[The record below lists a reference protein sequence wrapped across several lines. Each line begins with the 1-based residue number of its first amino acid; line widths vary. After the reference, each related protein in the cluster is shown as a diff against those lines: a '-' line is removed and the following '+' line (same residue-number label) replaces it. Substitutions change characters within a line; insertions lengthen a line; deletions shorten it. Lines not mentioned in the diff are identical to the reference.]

1 MIAGLDLGW
10 GILGYQIVEQLH
22 VSTKTIVYRG
32 IREID
37 QQPVII
43 KYLKSNY
50 PTFNELLQ
58 FRNQYAIAKNLDF
71 PGVVRHYSLEP
82 YGNSY
87 VLVMEDFG
95 GISLRDYIKTQPLEL
110 TEFLA
115 VALQII
121 DILHELHQRQVIHK
135 DIKPDNI
142 VINPQTK
149 EVKLIDFSIASLLP
163 RETQE
168 IKSPNVLEGTLT
180 YISPEQ
186 TGRMNRGIDY
196 RSDFYSL
203 GIAFFELLTGQPPFQ
218 SHDPME
224 LIHCHIA
231 KQPAP
236 LEQFKIRFEQLT
248 TAVNPASDWLNL
260 SQNLNFKIEAIP
272 KPVSDIIMK
281 LMAKNAED
289 RYQSALG
296 LKHDL
301 ELCLTQWQKTG
312 KIEPFE
318 IGQRDVCDRF
328 LIPEKL
334 YGRQAEVQTL
344 LNAFE
349 RVASNT
355 NSRSEVMLVAGFSGI
370 GKTAVVNEV
379 HKPIVRQRG
388 YFIKG
393 KFDQF
398 QRNIPFSAF
407 VQALRDLMGQL
418 LTETDIQLEQWRTQI
433 LSTLG
438 DNAQVIVEV
447 IPELELIIGKQPPA
461 IELFGIAA
469 QNRFNLLFKKFIQV
483 FTTPKHPL
491 VIFLDD
497 LQWADSASL
506 RLMQLLMSEAE
517 TDYLLLI
524 GAYRDHEV
532 SSVHPLMLAV
542 DKINKAKAIVN
553 TITLAPLKLCDL
565 NNLIADTLSC
575 PSELAVPLAE
585 LVYQKTNGNPF
596 FATQFLKALYAEECI
611 TFNINTGYWQGNIAQ
626 IRALALTDDVVEF
639 MAHQIQKLPT
649 TTQTVLKLAASIGNT
664 FDLATL
670 AIVYEKSQA
679 ETAVDLWKALQEG
692 LILPTSEV
700 YKFFQDSGND
710 NGACQLSIIAN
721 RLPHYK
727 FLHDRVQQA
736 AYSLIPEEQ
745 KPATHLKIGQLLLSN
760 TPVAEQEKK
769 LFEIVNQ
776 FNIGKNLIAEQ
787 TQQIQLAEL
796 NLQAGHKARTATAHA
811 PALEYFI
818 TGINL
823 LTEDSWQTQYEL
835 IRALYTAATEAAYLN
850 GNLEQMA
857 NLADVI
863 QENVTSLL
871 DIVKIYEI
879 QIQSAQAQHQPLE
892 ALQIALKILR
902 SLGVTFPKQPNEL
915 DIARAMER
923 TTSMLAGR
931 QPLDLVTLPQ
941 MTDPEKLAAM
951 RILPAVSSCAYIA
964 VPTLF
969 PLIILAQVNLSIEY
983 GNTSSSTYGYGCY
996 GQLLCGVQGELNF
1009 GYQFGQLALKLLE
1022 QFNEQEQ
1029 KAKTYGEVSLGTLHW
1044 QEPVRNT
1051 LPLLTEGYQSGL
1063 ETGDL
1068 LWASIC
1074 AIAYIMHSWFAGQD
1088 LIDVNREAA
1097 AFCNQLTQLKQD
1109 ALVNQ
1114 ILIFQQAVLNL
1125 LEDSIEP
1132 WQFVGDAFNEEQM
1145 LPMLQQGGDQT
1156 ALCYF
1161 HCNKLV
1167 LDYLFGEFE
1176 SAVADA
1182 IATENYLG
1190 AATGLFIIPSFYT
1203 YDSLA
1208 HLAIY
1213 PQVSLEEQQRIQQR
1227 VTINQEKIKKWADS
1241 APANH
1246 LHRFYLVEAE
1256 RHRVFNHKAEA
1267 LDFYDLAITTAKAN
1281 DYPHEEALANELA
1294 AKFYLE
1300 WGKNSIVQ
1308 EYLINAYYC
1317 YARWGATAKVKQLEQ
1332 RYPQFLIPILQPD
1345 SILFSCDL
1353 TIPVMESVTTYNEN
1367 TSETTKYSSNGI
1379 SAVLDLATVLK
1390 SFQMLSSEIHLEKLL
1405 STLLQVVL
1413 ENAGA
1418 DKCALLLNK
1427 EDRLVIEAT
1436 IATEKPIVL
1445 QSVPLEKSQELPSLL
1460 INSVKRTLQSS
1471 VLIDAATDPLLLAD
1485 PYILRQQPKSI
1496 LCTPI
1501 MHQGKLLGI
1510 LYLENN
1516 LTTGAFTSDRVE
1528 ILNLLCT
1535 QAAISLENAHLYQRS
1550 QIYSKQLEL
1559 SLEELRASDT
1569 RFQNLADNIPGMI
1582 YQFRLAADG
1591 STSTPYVS
1599 CGCYELYEVTPESV
1613 MAGMH
1618 NLYSMNHPDEVSQL
1632 EQLISYSAQTLTP
1645 FKHEWR
1651 MITPSGKIKW
1661 IQSAAQPQQQKDG
1674 SIVWDGIVIDISD
1687 RKLAEEKIREQEIF
1701 LRSIYDGV
1709 DHPIFMIN
1717 VTANQEFLYAG
1728 WNPAAAKFTGVS
1740 AHEVIGKT
1748 PEQIHGEVEGAV
1760 VKQQYLSCITA
1771 GTSIAVE
1778 QCLSLNH
1785 EPTWWLTTFH
1795 PLRDRTGRIHQ
1806 LIGTAINI
1814 SDRKRAEAQ
1823 AQQKTQELETAL
1835 QDLQQTQLQL
1845 VQNEKM
1851 SALGNLVAGV
1861 AHEINNPVGF
1871 LAGNLQPAKNYIQDL
1886 LGILD
1891 LYQQQ
1896 FPDPGQVIVDE
1907 AEAIDLEYL
1916 REDLPKLIDSMK
1928 LGIDRIRGISTSLR
1942 TFSRADQ
1949 DYKIPFNIHE
1959 GINSTILILK
1969 HRLKANGERPAIEVI
1984 TNYGNLPAVE
1994 CFPGQINQV
2003 FMNILANAIDSL
2015 EEFNQQRRQG
2025 KFRPHSHQIAIQTE
2039 LIQDNIT
2046 FSTPHVLI
2054 RIKDNGIGMSEEV
2067 KARIFEHLFTTK
2079 AVGKGTG
2086 LGLAIA
2092 RQIIIERHQ
2101 GTILVDSVL
2110 GEGSE
2115 FTIALPVK
2123 AKSSC

>member
-10 GILGYQIVEQLH
+10 GILGYQVVEQLH
-22 VSTKTIVYRG
+22 VSSTTIVYRG
-32 IREID
+32 IRETD

-50 PTFNELLQ
+50 PTFKELLQ

-95 GISLRDYIKTQPLEL
+95 GISLREYTKTQPLEIG
-110 TEFLA
+110 EFLA
-115 VALQII
+115 IAVQIV
-121 DILHELHQRQVIHK
+121 DILHKLHQHRVIHK

-149 EVKLIDFSIASLLP
+149 EIKIIDFSIASLLP

-168 IKSPNVLEGTLT
+168 IKSPHVLEGTLT

-236 LEQFKIRFEQLT
+236 LEQFKIRFEDST
-248 TAVNPASDWLNL
+248 TEINPASNWLNC
-260 SQNLNFKIEAIP
+260 SPNSKFKIEAIP
-272 KPVSDIIMK
+272 KPVSDMIVK
-281 LMAKNAED
+281 LLAKNAED
-289 RYQSALG
+289 RYQTALG
-296 LKHDL
+296 LKYDL
-301 ELCLTQWQKTG
+301 ELCLTQWQHTG

-318 IGQRDVCDRF
+318 IGQRDLCDRF

-344 LNAFE
+344 LDAFE

-355 NSRSEVMLVAGFSGI
+355 NSRSELMLVAGFSGI

-398 QRNIPFSAF
+398 QRNLPFSAF
-407 VQALRDLMGQL
+407 VQALRDLMAQL
-418 LTETDIQLEQWRTQI
+418 LTETDIQLAQWRTQI

-447 IPELELIIGKQPPA
+447 IPELELIIGKQTPA
-461 IELFGIAA
+461 IELSPNAA
-469 QNRFNLLFKKFIQV
+469 QNRFNLLFRKFIQV

-497 LQWADSASL
+497 LQWVDSASL

-517 TDYLLLI
+517 IGYLLLI
-524 GAYRDHEV
+524 GAYRDREV
-532 SSVHPLMLAV
+532 SSVHPLMLAL
-542 DKINKAKAIVN
+542 DKINKTQAIVN
-553 TITLAPLKLCDL
+553 TITLTPLKLCDL

-575 PSELAVPLAE
+575 PSELAAPLAE

-596 FATQFLKALYAEECI
+596 FTTQFLKALYEKKCI
-611 TFNINTGYWQGNIAQ
+611 TFNLNTGYWQGNISQ
-626 IRALALTDDVVEF
+626 IRSLALTDDVVEF
-639 MAHQIQKLPT
+639 MAQQIQNLPIA
-649 TTQTVLKLAASIGNT
+649 TQTVLKLAASIGNS

-670 AIVYEKSQA
+670 AIICEKSQT

-692 LILPTSEV
+692 LILPTNEV
-700 YKFFQDSGND
+700 YKFFQDNE
-710 NGACQLSIIAN
+710 NGACQLSLIAN
-721 RLPHYK
+721 RLPNYK

-745 KPATHLKIGQLLLSN
+745 KPGTHLKIGQLLLSN
-760 TPVAEQEKK
+760 TPVTEQEEK

-776 FNIGKNLIAEQ
+776 FNIGKNLIVEPTQQ
-787 TQQIQLAEL
+787 TQLAQL
-796 NLQAGHKARTATAHA
+796 NLQAGHKARSATAYTA
-811 PALEYFI
+811 ALDYFT
-818 TGINL
+818 TGITL
-823 LTEDSWQTQYEL
+823 LVENSWQTQYQLTLE
-835 IRALYTAATEAAYLN
+835 LYTAATEAAYLN
-850 GNLEQMA
+850 ANLEQMA
-857 NLADVI
+857 SFADAI
-863 QENVTSLL
+863 LENAKSLL
-871 DIVKIYEI
+871 DTVKIYEI
-879 QIQSAQAQHQPLE
+879 QIQSAQAQHQPLA
-892 ALQIALKILR
+892 ALQIAFKILHP
-902 SLGVTFPKQPNEL
+902 LGVTFPEQPNEK
-915 DIARAMER
+915 DIVRALEK
-923 TTSMLAGR
+923 TTSILSGR

-951 RILPAVSSCAYIA
+951 RILPAVSSSAYIA

-969 PLIILAQVNLSIEY
+969 PIIIAEQVNLSIQY
-983 GNTSSSTYGYGCY
+983 GNTPSSTYGYGCY

-1022 QFNEQEQ
+1022 HFHDPEQ

-1097 AFCNQLTQLKQD
+1097 AFCTQLTQLKQD
-1109 ALVNQ
+1109 ALVSQ

-1125 LEDSIEP
+1125 LEDSIDRE
-1132 WQFVGDAFNEEQM
+1132 QQM
-1145 LPMLQQGGDQT
+1145 LPILQQSGDKT

-1161 HCNKLV
+1161 HCNKLF

-1176 SAVADA
+1176 SAVTSA
-1182 IATENYLG
+1182 IATESYLD
-1190 AATGLFIIPSFYT
+1190 AATGLFIVPSFYT

-1213 PQVSLEEQQRIQQR
+1213 PQVSPDEQQRIEQR
-1227 VTINQEKIKKWADS
+1227 VTTNQEKIKKWADS

-1256 RHRVFNHKAEA
+1256 RHRVLHHKAAA

-1281 DYPHEEALANELA
+1281 NYPHEEAIANELA

-1317 YARWGATAKVKQLEQ
+1317 YARWGATAKIKHLEQ
-1332 RYPQFLIPILQPD
+1332 HYSQFLLPILQPD
-1345 SILFSCDL
+1345 NTLLSSAV
-1353 TIPVMESVTTYNEN
+1353 TIPPEIVTTYNDTTKE
-1367 TSETTKYSSNGI
+1367 TSKYSSTGV
-1379 SAVLDLATVLK
+1379 SAALDLATVLN

-1405 STLLQVVL
+1405 STLLQVLL

-1427 EDRLVIEAT
+1427 EDKLVVEAT
-1436 IATEKPIVL
+1436 IAVGQKPILL
-1445 QSVPLEKSQELPSLL
+1445 QSVPLEKSQELPALL
-1460 INSVKRTLQSS
+1460 INSVKRTLQPS
-1471 VLIDAATDPLLLAD
+1471 VLIDAATDPLLIAD
-1485 PYILRQQPKSI
+1485 PYILQQQPKSI

-1516 LTTGAFTSDRVE
+1516 LATGAFTSDRVE

-1535 QAAISLENAHLYQRS
+1535 QAAISLENARLYQRS
-1550 QIYSKQLEL
+1550 QIYSQQLEQ

-1582 YQFRLAADG
+1582 YQYRLAPDG
-1591 STSTPYVS
+1591 SISIPYVS
-1599 CGCYELYEVTPESV
+1599 CGCYQMYEVTPEQV
-1613 MAGMH
+1613 MAGIC
-1618 NLYSMNHPDEVSQL
+1618 NLYSMNHPDDLTQI
-1632 EQLISYSAQTLTP
+1632 EQLITHSAQTLTP

-1651 MITPSGKIKW
+1651 IITNSGKLKW
-1661 IQSAAQPQQQKDG
+1661 IQSASQPQLQKDG
-1674 SIVWDGIVIDISD
+1674 SIVWDGIAIDISD
-1687 RKLAEEKIREQEIF
+1687 AYRQAAQRKLAEEKIREQEQF

-1709 DHPIFMIN
+1709 DHPIFVIN
-1717 VTANQEFLYAG
+1717 VTPEEEFIYVG
-1728 WNPAAAKFTGVS
+1728 WNPAAAKVTGVS
-1740 AHEVIGKT
+1740 ADEVIGKT
-1748 PEQIHGEVEGAV
+1748 PQQIHGEVEGAV
-1760 VKQQYLSCITA
+1760 VKRQYLSCIVA

-1778 QCLSLNH
+1778 QSLTFDN
-1785 EPTWWLTTFH
+1785 EQTWWLTTFH

-1814 SDRKRAEAQ
+1814 SDRKCAEAEV
-1823 AQQKTQELETAL
+1823 QQKAQELEQAL

-1871 LAGNLQPAKNYIQDL
+1871 LAGNLQPAKNYIEDL
-1886 LGILD
+1886 LGLLD

-1896 FPDPGQVIVDE
+1896 FPDPGDVIAEE

-1928 LGIDRIRGISTSLR
+1928 LGIDRIRSISTSLR

-1969 HRLKANGERPAIEVI
+1969 HRLKANELRPAIEVI

-2025 KFRPHSHQIAIQTE
+2025 KFRPHSHQITIHTE
-2039 LIQDNIT
+2039 LVQNGKT
-2046 FSTPHVLI
+2046 FSTPYVVI

-2079 AVGKGTG
+2079 TVGKGTG
-2086 LGLAIA
+2086 LGLAIV
-2092 RQIIIERHQ
+2092 RQIVIERHQ
-2101 GTILVDSVL
+2101 GTIHVDSVL

-2123 AKSSC
+2123 AKSS